1 MPELLGSNDTVTA
14 PATPGLVG
22 QSGAAA
28 HCDTSPA
35 VDWLIDGA
43 RSAATPEDAL
53 TQLCERLLLCDM
65 PLWRV
70 GVFVRTLH
78 PQIMG
83 IRVLWRQGLGAQL
96 SEAPHRVVETEEFR
110 GSPVVEVYA
119 TGQRLRRRLADPDC
133 PMDFAVLGELRAEGA
148 TDYLVLPLAFTDGSV
163 HVATWTTQRPGGFTP
178 QQLAGIEAI
187 VRPLTR
193 VVEARTLRRT
203 AMVLLNTYVGNH
215 AGERI
220 LAGHIRRGDTQA
232 VDAAIWFSDMRG
244 STALAEILAP
254 EIFIDLLNR
263 FFDCQVPAIVEHGGE
278 VLKFMGDGLLAI
290 FPIDAGDTGEVC
302 RQALAAARIAS
313 AAVGELATPP
323 TATLQRPRLGLAL
336 HLGRVLYGNVGSANR
351 LDFTC
356 IGPAVNLA
364 ARLERLAGELG
375 HAVLASQDFAACC
388 NADEGLARLGAFRL
402 PGISAD
408 QTVYAL
414 NS

>member
-1 MPELLGSNDTVTA
+1 MPERAGA
-14 PATPGLVG
+14 RAGATGAGAALARPGLPG
-22 QSGAAA
+22 PSAAV
-28 HCDTSPA
+28 DTSSA
-35 VDWLIDGA
+35 ADWLIDGA
-43 RSAATPEDAL
+43 RSAATPEEAL
-53 TQLCERLLLCDM
+53 TQLCESLLLCDV

-83 IRVLWRQGLGAQL
+83 IRVLWREGRGAQL
-96 SEAPHRVVETEEFR
+96 SEAPHRVLETEEFR

-119 TGQRLRRRLADPDC
+119 SGHPLRRRLADPDC
-133 PMDFAVLGELRAEGA
+133 PMDFAVLAELRAEGA
-148 TDYLVLPLAFTDGSV
+148 TDYLVLPLAFTDGTV
-163 HVATWTTQRPGGFTP
+163 HVATWTTQSPGGFTP
-178 QQLAGIEAI
+178 QQVAGIEAV

-193 VVEARTLRRT
+193 VIEARSLRRT

-220 LAGHIRRGDTQA
+220 LAGHIRRGDTEA
-232 VDAAIWFSDMRG
+232 VEAAIWFSDMRG
-244 STALAEILAP
+244 STALAEIVPP
-254 EIFIDLLNR
+254 EVFIDVLNR

-290 FPIDAGDTGEVC
+290 FPTDAGDTGEVC
-302 RQALAAARIAS
+302 RQALSAARIAS
-313 AAVGELATPP
+313 AAVGELAPPP
-323 TATLQRPRLGLAL
+323 TANLPRPRLGLAL

-375 HAVLASQDFAACC
+375 LEVLASQEFAACC
-388 NADEGLARLGAFRL
+388 DGAGLARLGAFHL
-402 PGISAD
+402 PGISTE

-414 NS
+414 TP